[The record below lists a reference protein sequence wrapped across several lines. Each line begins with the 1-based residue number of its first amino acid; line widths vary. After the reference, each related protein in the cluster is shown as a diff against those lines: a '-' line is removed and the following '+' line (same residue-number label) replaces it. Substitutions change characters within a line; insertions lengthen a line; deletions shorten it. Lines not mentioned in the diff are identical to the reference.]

1 MRFQLLCFDCFE
13 VLVVR
18 EVGEVVVIVLVVG
31 LGEWLVVGVFKVFYQ
46 FDGQIFIEWVVDGLL
61 DLGVVDIVVV
71 VVFVDCMDEVRQIFG
86 YRVMIVV
93 GGLNC
98 IDIVNLVLIVLFGIV
113 ELEFVFVY
121 DVVWV
126 LILLVLVVWVVEVL
140 WDGYVVVVFVLLFFD
155 IIKVVDVNGVVLG
168 MLE

>member
-1 MRFQLLCFDCFE
+1 M
-13 VLVVR
+13 
-18 EVGEVVVIVLVVG
+18 
-31 LGEWLVVGVFKVFYQ
+31 
-46 FDGQIFIEWVVDGLL
+46 
-61 DLGVVDIVVV
+61 
-71 VVFVDCMDEVRQIFG
+71 
-86 YRVMIVV
+86 V